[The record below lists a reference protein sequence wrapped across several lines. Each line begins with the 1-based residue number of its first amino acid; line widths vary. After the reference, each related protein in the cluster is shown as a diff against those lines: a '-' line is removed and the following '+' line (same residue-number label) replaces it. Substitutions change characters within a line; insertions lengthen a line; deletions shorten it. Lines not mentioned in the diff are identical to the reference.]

1 MTEIILIVEDDPEL
15 QELYLVMLENEDYRI
30 LQAADGK
37 EALELVQEVP
47 PDLILLD
54 IILDEMMGDEFF
66 LRLKRDPHFASTPM
80 VLVTVLPVE
89 RCQELLDL
97 DPDTLFLR
105 KPFRRG
111 QLLESVRKGLAKSM
125 GKG

>member
-1 MTEIILIVEDDPEL
+1 MTKTILIVEDDPEL
-15 QELYLVMLENEDYRI
+15 QELYLAMLENEDCRI
-30 LQAADGK
+30 LQAADGR
-37 EALELVQEVP
+37 EALELVREVP
-47 PDLILLD
+47 PDLIMLD

-66 LRLKRDPHFASTPM
+66 LGLKQDPRFANTPI

-111 QLLESVRKGLAKSM
+111 QLLESVRKGLARSM